1 MVARDSKGR
10 FVKGASGN
18 PKGRLPKETETSYMQ
33 VSESVCTFDV
43 WREITMKAVEQ
54 AKRGDARARQW
65 LSDYLIGKPIS
76 MVMAVQEKQDTLIT
90 VQYIRDKLTDRLNR
104 LSDEN
109 SNNPITVDWD
119 D

>member
-1 MVARDSKGR
+1 MGDAIIARDSKGR

-18 PKGRLPKETETSYMQ
+18 PQGRLPKQTETSYLQ

-43 WREITMKAVEQ
+43 WREIVAKAVEQ

-76 MVMAVQEKQDTLIT
+76 MVMAVQEKQEMQVNISWD
-90 VQYIRDKLTDRLNR
+90 
-104 LSDEN
+104 DEN
-109 SNNPITVDWD
+109 RISNKPLIIDWD
-119 D
+119 DTK